1 MPNQYLTI
9 DQFYEQGR
17 GGRLLGLKCE
27 SGHVT
32 VPPRRSCRVCQSL
45 NLQIAELSKTGSV
58 ISFTEVYV
66 KSKDFP
72 LETPYTLALVKLDEG
87 GNLLGVISG
96 QTSKL
101 TSGSKVSVIFK
112 DVGEKVGWPR
122 VFFELV

>member
-1 MPNQYLTI
+1 M
-9 DQFYEQGR
+9 
-17 GGRLLGLKCE
+17 
-27 SGHVT
+27 
-32 VPPRRSCRVCQSL
+32 